1 MGARAWGLA
10 LLMLGLSALPALGAE
25 KTIGRQVQTWRPRP
39 LAPLLPETRPAD
51 PKRLAP
57 ETPAEMTGGGAPGEE
72 GDAAKKRSDR
82 PVWEAWITRILNGQ
96 PVILFQPAWKGTWPA
111 PQNPWTLSVTP
122 GLRGDPTAGFGAE
135 LVLNGGWS
143 LWGLKLEGDTH
154 LLWAESS
161 GITAW
166 RALVSRGGLSL
177 ELKGWMDDALRP
189 GDLTAT
195 AAYRQAF

>member
-10 LLMLGLSALPALGAE
+10 ILMLGLAGFPAWGAE

-39 LAPLLPETRPAD
+39 LSPLLPEARPAE
-51 PKRLAP
+51 PSV
-57 ETPAEMTGGGAPGEE
+57 PAKAEVGE
-72 GDAAKKRSDR
+72 AKHRNDR
-82 PVWEAWITRILNGQ
+82 PVWDAWITRILNGQ
-96 PVILFQPAWKGTWPA
+96 PVILFQPAWQGAWPA
-111 PQNPWTLSVTP
+111 PQNPWTFSLTP

-135 LVLNGGWS
+135 IVLNGGWS

-166 RALVSRGGLSL
+166 RAAVSRGGLSL

-195 AAYRQAF
+195 AAFRQGF